1 MEVTDENMEQ
11 AAKKLSGSAGP
22 SGIDSISIS
31 HWLLKFEVSSGRLR
45 KRIAS
50 MVEWLANEY
59 SPWAAY
65 RAMTWSKLVGLD
77 KWPGVRPIGI
87 GDIIRRLL
95 CKVMLIVMG
104 KEATRACG
112 TDQLCSGLE
121 AGIEGGIH
129 HMRSLWDEH
138 DKEEDDT
145 WGVLL
150 IDARNAFNEGNR
162 KMMMWVARHEWPSG
176 SRFLFNIYKHH
187 SVLVMRGEC

>member
-1 MEVTDENMEQ
+1 M
-11 AAKKLSGSAGP
+11 
-22 SGIDSISIS
+22 
-31 HWLLKFEVSSGRLR
+31 
-45 KRIAS
+45 
-50 MVEWLANEY
+50 
-59 SPWAAY
+59 
-65 RAMTWSKLVGLD
+65 
-77 KWPGVRPIGI
+77 
-87 GDIIRRLL
+87 
-95 CKVMLIVMG
+95 MLIVVG

-112 TDQLCSGLE
+112 IDQLCNGLE

-138 DKEEDDT
+138 DKEKNDT

-176 SRFLFNIYKHH
+176 SRFLFNIYRHH